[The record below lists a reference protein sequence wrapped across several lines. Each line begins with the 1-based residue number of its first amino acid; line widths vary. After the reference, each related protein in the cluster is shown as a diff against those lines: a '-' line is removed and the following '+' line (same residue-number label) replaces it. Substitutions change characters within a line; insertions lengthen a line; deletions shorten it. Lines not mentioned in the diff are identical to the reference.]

1 MRRLVLGCAAVGA
14 LIATQPAA
22 SQPAASPSVAPQPAK
37 ALPAASDRCL
47 LTRLLQGHTVGT
59 DGHTLYFGANGTDV
73 YQVTTGGPCLAHATA
88 SDTVILQDRGLGK
101 ICHPADLDLTVRGMR
116 CSVDRF
122 VKLTPAEIA
131 ALPKRLQ
138 P

>member
-1 MRRLVLGCAAVGA
+1 MRRLVLAAVAAAVLGA
-14 LIATQPAA
+14 SGAQAQPAA
-22 SQPAASPSVAPQPAK
+22 KDQ
-37 ALPAASDRCL
+37 CI

-88 SDTVILQDRGLGK
+88 SDSIVLRDFGQGK
-101 ICHPADLDLTVRGMR
+101 ICKPLDLELTVRGTR
-116 CSVDRF
+116 CVVDKLT
-122 VKLTPAEIA
+122 KLTPEQIS

>member
-1 MRRLVLGCAAVGA
+1 MRRLVLSCAAAAA
-14 LIATQPAA
+14 LMTAMPAAAQPA
-22 SQPAASPSVAPQPAK
+22 SP
-37 ALPAASDRCL
+37 DHCL
-47 LTRLLQGHTVGT
+47 LTRLLQGHTVAG

-88 SDTVILQDRGLGK
+88 SDTIVLRDRGLGK
-101 ICHPADLDLTVRGMR
+101 ICHPNDLDLTVRGTR
-116 CSVDRF
+116 CVVDKF
-122 VKLTPAEIA
+122 VKLSPSEIS

>member
-1 MRRLVLGCAAVGA
+1 MKRLVLTFATAAALGA
-14 LIATQPAA
+14 GLLAG
-22 SQPAASPSVAPQPAK
+22 
-37 ALPAASDRCL
+37 LPADAQPTAPDQCA
-47 LTRLLQGHTVGT
+47 LTRLIQGHTVAN

-73 YQVTTGGPCLAHATA
+73 YQVTTSGPCLAHVTA
-88 SDTVILQDRGLGK
+88 SDTIILHDRGMGK
-101 ICHPADLDLTVRGMR
+101 ICHPLDLDLTVRGTR
-116 CSVDRF
+116 CVVDRF